1 MVQSR
6 TIDSTNE
13 PACCKLSD
21 GFKEFNRHGEQ
32 LFGSDEMKLTH
43 RHYSFTTY
51 LSYLND
57 DTNKMFTPLPNLEHD
72 LRIDNNETGN
82 PTSLSNALFLEEDQL
97 STPSHKDITYLH
109 LDTPEQSILT
119 ITQPEDDA
127 IKSVD
132 EIQTKTLI
140 SLHFN
145 VKCQVWSK
153 NVRSKFFL
161 FQAMLSPINICIQ
174 KNYWSQKI
182 LRQKN

>member
-57 DTNKMFTPLPNLEHD
+57 DTNKMFTPLPILKHYVG
-72 LRIDNNETGN
+72 IDNNDIDN
-82 PTSLSNALFLEEDQL
+82 PMFL
-97 STPSHKDITYLH
+97 
-109 LDTPEQSILT
+109 
-119 ITQPEDDA
+119 
-127 IKSVD
+127 
-132 EIQTKTLI
+132 LI
-140 SLHFN
+140 
-145 VKCQVWSK
+145 
-153 NVRSKFFL
+153 RS
-161 FQAMLSPINICIQ
+161 
-174 KNYWSQKI
+174 
-182 LRQKN
+182 